1 MIELLMF
8 LATRLGYLLEPGR
21 FRIVN
26 SESGRSQGG
35 DAVIDLE
42 SATLH
47 VRLTRDR
54 GQILMSFQPLVSST
68 DWFSPGLLRGLLT
81 GERPESEVLDD
92 AWAKELSST
101 LVELERRLAD
111 PDEAEPTIR
120 ELRRQA
126 KLRAK
131 ELFG

>member
-21 FRIVN
+21 FKIIN
-26 SESGRSQGG
+26 SLSSRSQGG
-35 DAVIDLE
+35 DALIDLE
-42 SATLH
+42 SATLRM
-47 VRLTRDR
+47 RLTHDR
-54 GQILMSFQPLVSST
+54 GQILMSFQPLASSA

-81 GERPESEVLDD
+81 GERPKSEVLDD
-92 AWAKELSST
+92 AWAKELNTT
-101 LVELERRLAD
+101 LAELERRLAD
-111 PDEAEPTIR
+111 PDEAEPTVR